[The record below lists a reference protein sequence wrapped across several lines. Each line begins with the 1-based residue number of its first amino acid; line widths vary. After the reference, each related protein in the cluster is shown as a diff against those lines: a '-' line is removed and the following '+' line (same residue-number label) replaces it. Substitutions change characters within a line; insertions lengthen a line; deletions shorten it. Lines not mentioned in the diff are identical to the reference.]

1 MAHLP
6 IQLTRN
12 IEIGAVRVYGQ
23 DSLEIITTDGGKE
36 VRNQR
41 AEDEA
46 RRWEISLPT
55 VRTDGDTA
63 DYDAVRQMW
72 ADTAK
77 GLHTFLFY
85 DFIDD
90 ELVMV
95 RFDSP
100 LQITAPAGFLRHI
113 DTFTLKEVLG
123 EDG

>member
-1 MAHLP
+1 MMAHFA
-6 IQLTRN
+6 IQLTRE
-12 IEIGAVRVYGQ
+12 IEIGAVRVEGQ
-23 DSLEIITTDGGKE
+23 DSLEVITTDGGKE

-55 VRTDGDTA
+55 IDTRGDVT
-63 DYDAVRQMW
+63 DYDAVRTMW
-72 ADTAK
+72 TDTAK

-85 DFIDD
+85 DFIED
-90 ELVMV
+90 ELVKV

-100 LQITAPAGFLRHI
+100 LQITAPAGHLRHI

-123 EDG
+123 E